1 MGTGNVPLTTPSF
14 KLTTP
19 KIRQNNPDIWEHWK
33 YPETIGGDTGV
44 DDINFNSDATS
55 EYAKLR
61 SHELAPRTKEP
72 FIMFEFMKVDND
84 DFGQKT
90 SMFVQEKGA
99 AMWGGTLSG
108 AGEVIIDKTAGVAAG
123 TIVNT
128 IKSADAIE
136 KAGGPSEPAKDLA
149 ERVFNKVKEWA
160 QSIGTLVK
168 RKYTGS
174 IALYM
179 PTDIQINDQLIYNED
194 TRKIGAIFESMLNKE
209 KGDWDVWNP
218 TVMTDPTVTTA
229 IGAIAG
235 KFAPFGLGSNTS
247 AAVTAF
253 ATYGIGDILQT
264 ELQRATGQVVNPNE
278 LLRYASTALRTFTFN
293 WTFLPDSEDE
303 SKQVTGLIKLFRR
316 SAHAKRDSSTLIIVP
331 DHCIV
336 SFHGAAD
343 MVQVP
348 PCYIESVN
356 VNYNPNNSSFFIE
369 GNRPVEIKMSVTLKE
384 IVPVYQHNIDE
395 GY

>member
-1 MGTGNVPLTTPSF
+1 
-14 KLTTP
+14 
-19 KIRQNNPDIWEHWK
+19 
-33 YPETIGGDTGV
+33 
-44 DDINFNSDATS
+44 
-55 EYAKLR
+55 
-61 SHELAPRTKEP
+61 
-72 FIMFEFMKVDND
+72 MFEFMK
-84 DFGQKT
+84 
-90 SMFVQEKGA
+90 
-99 AMWGGTLSG
+99 
-108 AGEVIIDKTAGVAAG
+108 ID
-123 TIVNT
+123 
-128 IKSADAIE
+128 E
-136 KAGGPSEPAKDLA
+136 KASAAATPGMPKDSMYSEPVKNLTATSENLGMLNDESNFYFQQNKDKISKDTSGRSGPVFVSQIDSIVDSITGFFKDLVNVA
-149 ERVFNKVKEWA
+149 
-160 QSIGTLVK
+160 K
-168 RKYTGS
+168 RNYVGS
-174 IALYM
+174 VALYM

-384 IVPVYQHNIDE
+384 IVPIYQHNIDE

>member
-1 MGTGNVPLTTPSF
+1 MANGNVPLTIGTPLHGMLGSALR
-14 KLTTP
+14 KNDP
-19 KIRQNNPDIWEHWK
+19 HKWEHWK
-33 YPETIGGDTGV
+33 YPLSIGADTIV
-44 DDINFNSDATS
+44 DDVNFNSNQTS
-55 EYAKLR
+55 EYAVER
-61 SHELAPRTKEP
+61 MSAIDELSVEP
-72 FIMFEFMKVDND
+72 FMMFEFMKINEDR
-84 DFGQKT
+84 
-90 SMFVQEKGA
+90 A
-99 AMWGGTLSG
+99 AARKAKNTQ
-108 AGEVIIDKTAGVAAG
+108 
-123 TIVNT
+123 T
-128 IKSADAIE
+128 IKSVFNIAKLDE
-136 KAGGPSEPAKDLA
+136 TPAKVENNKDDQGKTGYSYPSATSAEGDELMPSSWEELKAWMGKLFDTA
-149 ERVFNKVKEWA
+149 ERD
-160 QSIGTLVK
+160 
-168 RKYTGS
+168 YTGS
-174 IALYM
+174 VAIYM